1 MPRIKADN
9 IAEHIAQ
16 QRAAVLDAAV
26 ELFIERGYSEVSL
39 SDIAAEVGLARN
51 SLYRYVPD
59 KSHLLIEWYRRTI
72 PETIETW
79 KAATAGEDPPA
90 LRLQRW
96 TRAYLAWALSDEHR
110 LVGPLTD
117 ALPSL
122 DEAARSEVAA
132 LHRSMMDVVA
142 AVVADGG
149 IPLGQRAG
157 VVDLLAGLVLGVAR
171 AERAGGPD
179 NQLRKRLD
187 AAVAAA
193 LAAP

>member
-39 SDIAAEVGLARN
+39 SDIAAKVGLARN

-59 KSHLLIEWYRRTI
+59 KSHLLMEWYRRTI
-72 PETIETW
+72 PETIA
-79 KAATAGEDPPA
+79 KRLAAPAAQHPPA

-96 TRAYLAWALSDEHR
+96 TRAYLAWASSDEHR

-117 ALPSL
+117 ALGSL
-122 DEAARSEVAA
+122 DETTRTEVAT

-142 AVVADGG
+142 TVVADAGV
-149 IPLGQRAG
+149 PAAQRDG
-157 VVDLLAGLVLGVAR
+157 VVDLLAGMVLGAAR
-171 AERAGGPD
+171 AERGTGPD
-179 NQLRKRLD
+179 KDLRQRLD
-187 AAVAAA
+187 AA
-193 LAAP
+193 LAAILSMP